1 MSTKSLTRTLVIVI
15 RVVMAVGGVLVVTLP
30 WTAGALMRIFADERA
45 GSGTY
50 VVFITVFYMLVG
62 VLVIWGLGEAQA
74 MVATDGAFTKRNSRA
89 LTRAG
94 WLSMV
99 TAALFTLRT
108 ILYPDATS
116 VLVVVAAVLIGL
128 ACFTLSQVVAQA
140 AAIKAENDL
149 TI

>member
-1 MSTKSLTRTLVIVI
+1 
-15 RVVMAVGGVLVVTLP
+15 
-30 WTAGALMRIFADERA
+30 MRIFADERA

-74 MVATDGAFTKRNSRA
+74 MVASIVTTDGAFTKRNSRA

-99 TAALFTLRT
+99 TAALFALRT